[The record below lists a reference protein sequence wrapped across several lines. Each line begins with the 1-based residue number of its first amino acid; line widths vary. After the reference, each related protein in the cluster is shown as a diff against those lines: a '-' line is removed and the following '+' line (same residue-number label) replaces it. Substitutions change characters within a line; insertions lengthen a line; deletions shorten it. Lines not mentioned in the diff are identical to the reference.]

1 MEIMSACSLRGVLLG
16 QKCFIHLGLHVG
28 AETPMWLLSL
38 ELATPKVKLHVS
50 RFLCP
55 TSH

>member
-1 MEIMSACSLRGVLLG
+1 MEIMSACSLWGVPLG
-16 QKCFIHLGLHVG
+16 QKCDIHLGLHAG

-38 ELATPKVKLHVS
+38 ELAKPKIKLHVS
-50 RFLCP
+50 CFLCP

>member
-1 MEIMSACSLRGVLLG
+1 MEIMSACSLRGVPLG
-16 QKCFIHLGLHVG
+16 QKCDIHLGLHAG

-38 ELATPKVKLHVS
+38 ELAKTKVKLHMS
-50 RFLCP
+50 CFLCP